1 MNFSVLNNTP
11 ISRVFSV
18 GFQGLANRKVTRPQQ
33 DRISVNGE
41 LDRLLTQQTI
51 ADAMTANPII
61 AKTLQAKGIN
71 PVININNFKNNVYRH
86 SADTRN
92 KAMGIYNFLPV
103 ELKMSANQN
112 YIQQGALL
120 HDIGKVLIPENIL
133 NKKGKLNEQE
143 LEIMQLHSKLSE
155 EILSTQNIAPEVLNI
170 VKYHHQNKQGS
181 GYPIMKNTNQGFD
194 INTEVV
200 ALADKFS
207 ALKENRS
214 YKIALTDE
222 KALEI
227 LKRQVEKGEINPRVF
242 NALVGYVNS
251 ISTTPVKVANVA

>member
-1 MNFSVLNNTP
+1 MFRWWNIPLSTYPKSSLENTHL
-11 ISRVFSV
+11 SR
-18 GFQGLANRKVTRPQQ
+18 GLLPFIHKAHH
-33 DRISVNGE
+33 
-41 LDRLLTQQTI
+41 
-51 ADAMTANPII
+51 
-61 AKTLQAKGIN
+61 IN
-71 PVININNFKNNVYRH
+71 AGLRNT
-86 SADTRN
+86 DTRCPF
-92 KAMGIYNFLPV
+92 Y
-103 ELKMSANQN
+103 
-112 YIQQGALL
+112 
-120 HDIGKVLIPENIL
+120 LIPENIL
-133 NKKGKLNEQE
+133 NKRGKLNEEE

-207 ALKENRS
+207 ALKESRS
-214 YKIALTDE
+214 YKISLTDE
-222 KALEI
+222 KSLEI

-251 ISTTPVKVANVA
+251 LSTTPVKISNLT